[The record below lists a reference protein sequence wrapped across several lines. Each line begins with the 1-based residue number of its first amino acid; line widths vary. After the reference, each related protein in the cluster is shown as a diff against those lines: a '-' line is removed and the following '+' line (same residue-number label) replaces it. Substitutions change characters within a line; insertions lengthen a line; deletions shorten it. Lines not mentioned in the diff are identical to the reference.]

1 MLILQ
6 KILVRKF
13 GYGVQTRIIQ
23 SIKKQTMSL
32 YYQVKAS
39 FNDITQQPM
48 GSLFEQSVWL
58 YGDLFVMNYMN
69 KFNISEFELKKRH
82 ANLE

>member
-1 MLILQ
+1 
-6 KILVRKF
+6 
-13 GYGVQTRIIQ
+13 
-23 SIKKQTMSL
+23 
-32 YYQVKAS
+32 
-39 FNDITQQPM
+39 M

-69 KFNISEFELKKRH
+69 KFNISELELKKRH